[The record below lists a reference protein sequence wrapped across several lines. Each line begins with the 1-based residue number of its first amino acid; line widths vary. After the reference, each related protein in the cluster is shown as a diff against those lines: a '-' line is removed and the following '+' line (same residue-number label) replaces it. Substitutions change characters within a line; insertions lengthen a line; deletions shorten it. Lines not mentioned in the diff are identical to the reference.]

1 MTDNANPQ
9 ARSKSNAPSEAD
21 GATESAGEGGDEAAG
36 RAADSTAAP
45 LTDSELF
52 DVLKN
57 ERRRAALSLLFASE
71 DARVSVSSV
80 SEQVAAREN
89 DTTVD
94 SLEEQQRKR
103 VYVSLYQCHLPKMD
117 GLGIVEFDRET
128 GTIALGPNATVL
140 SGYVDG
146 EANAGRAW
154 YRYYAAVA
162 VAGAVGVLANRVA
175 GQILAA
181 ELLTGGVLLAVA
193 ACAVA
198 HWYRER

>member
-9 ARSKSNAPSEAD
+9 ARSKPNAPDEAD
-21 GATESAGEGGDEAAG
+21 GSTESADSSGDSAAE
-36 RAADSTAAP
+36 RVDSTAAP

-52 DVLKN
+52 DILKN
-57 ERRRAALSLLFASE
+57 ERRRATLSLLFASDE
-71 DARVSVSSV
+71 ASVSVSSV
-80 SEQVAAREN
+80 SEHVAAREN

-94 SLEEQQRKR
+94 SLGEQQRKR

-128 GTIALGPNATVL
+128 GTVALGPNSTVL
-140 SGYVDG
+140 SGYLDG
-146 EANAGRAW
+146 EANTGRAW

-162 VAGAVGVLANRVA
+162 AMGAVGVLVNQIA

-181 ELLTGGVLLAVA
+181 ELLTGGVLLALA
-193 ACAVA
+193 ACATA
-198 HWYRER
+198 HWYQER